1 MLLFIVAFCAQTS
14 DRPLMHDAGA
24 GLWTWMT
31 YTACTMDSSHE
42 SRAQFFEVLKI
53 TPERSIFK

>member
-1 MLLFIVAFCAQTS
+1 MLLFIVAFCVQTL

-31 YTACTMDSSHE
+31 YMACTMDSCHE
-42 SRAQFFEVLKI
+42 EEPVLFF
-53 TPERSIFK
+53 

>member
-14 DRPLMHDAGA
+14 DSPLMHDAGA
-24 GLWTWMT
+24 GRWTWMT

-42 SRAQFFEVLKI
+42 SRAQFF
-53 TPERSIFK
+53 